1 MQRDAHRSNLSG
13 CAAIAAV
20 IVSLSIPLAAAQAP
34 VTVRIISP
42 ADGTTVE
49 PGQILGVTVDAQP
62 LDQVPGVAVLSPL
75 TSDFKTTPP
84 FVFSLQIP
92 PDAPL
97 GPQPLTAFVGL
108 GKDKFVDSSI
118 TLQVETVTPV
128 ISLHALTPA
137 LFIATKRGISVS
149 GEFADGLTRNV
160 TRSRETIYTSGN
172 PQVATVTAEG
182 LVEGIDLGATTITVS
197 YKDKSITVPVT
208 VKFQKLTVPI
218 DIKTGETPN
227 TINLAAQGVI
237 PVAILSTA
245 DFDATTVDAL
255 SVRFGPGK
263 AIETHKEG
271 HPEDVNADGRT
282 DLVLHF
288 NTQDTGI
295 QCGQTSATL
304 TGFTTLGQRISGS
317 DAIRPIGPGCP

>member
-1 MQRDAHRSNLSG
+1 MSSG
-13 CAAIAAV
+13 AEKVEEAFEMPHSWTPKRRLATLLALTSFSIALAATQAAV
-20 IVSLSIPLAAAQAP
+20 I
-34 VTVRIISP
+34 TVRIVSP

-49 PGQILGVTVDAQP
+49 PGQILEVTVDAQP

-118 TLQVETVTPV
+118 TLRVETVTPV
-128 ISLHALTPA
+128 IGLHA
-137 LFIATKRGISVS
+137 
-149 GEFADGLTRNV
+149 
-160 TRSRETIYTSGN
+160 
-172 PQVATVTAEG
+172 
-182 LVEGIDLGATTITVS
+182 
-197 YKDKSITVPVT
+197 
-208 VKFQKLTVPI
+208 
-218 DIKTGETPN
+218 
-227 TINLAAQGVI
+227 LAAQGVI

-263 AIETHKEG
+263 AIEAHQQG
-271 HPEDVNADGRT
+271 HPEDVNADGKT